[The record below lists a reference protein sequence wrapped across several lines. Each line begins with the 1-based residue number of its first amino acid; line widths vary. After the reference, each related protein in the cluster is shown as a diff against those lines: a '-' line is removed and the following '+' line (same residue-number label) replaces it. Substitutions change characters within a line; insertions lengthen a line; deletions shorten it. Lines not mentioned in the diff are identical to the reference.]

1 MRDERE
7 SQAEAAVRAFYAAI
21 EDMITGKGLASM
33 ERAWHHQTWVTS
45 KHPVTDWAVGWEE
58 VKTVWE
64 VAARFGRKDRG
75 GSRVVDVRI
84 HLRGDL
90 ALAAVI
96 FQSAQAW
103 GGERLMCTDVV
114 ERIDGLW
121 KMVHHHADAGPAM
134 AAALEKMLS
143 EP

>member
-1 MRDERE
+1 MIDEGE
-7 SQAEAAVRAFYAAI
+7 LQALEAVRSFYAAI
-21 EDMITGKGLASM
+21 EDMITGKGLARM
-33 ERAWHHQTWVTS
+33 DRAWHHETWVTS
-45 KHPVTDWAVGWEE
+45 KHPITDWAVGWEE
-58 VKTVWE
+58 VKTMWE
-64 VAARFGRKDRG
+64 VAARFGRQDRG
-75 GSRVVDVRI
+75 GSHVVDIRV
-84 HLRGDL
+84 HLRGDV

-96 FQSAQAW
+96 FQSSRAW

-114 ERIDGLW
+114 ERIGGTW